1 MDPSLEESILL
12 AFKECQQWTQQFI
25 VDDSV
30 GSVDLSCAATKES
43 PQTPNNAK
51 NQPLLYPDRSVYR
64 FDPTMFQGKE
74 SFQAL
79 VLMIQN
85 SLIGSK
91 FSFVRGS
98 RNNRF
103 VLWCS
108 HTRVQEKK
116 QTDTHAFDNDHFTQE
131 GVKPAYIKRKS
142 TMLQSSLD
150 AMAGKQES
158 KAIKCSTSSTVSQY
172 SDNQPSNRRVHSIR
186 KTDKNDRCKCRIAF
200 FLWPDGCYYLD
211 YKTTCLTHNGHPA
224 YTPEAKLKGI
234 RFISDQSKL
243 LIERM
248 SAVGVRPSQ
257 LAVLLE
263 MLDDADGTYQSATVR
278 NLVQKCEL
286 LHQKELGID
295 HTMSSAEKAMEF
307 LKR

>member
-1 MDPSLEESILL
+1 M
-12 AFKECQQWTQQFI
+12 FTGN
-25 VDDSV
+25 DS
-30 GSVDLSCAATKES
+30 
-43 PQTPNNAK
+43 
-51 NQPLLYPDRSVYR
+51 
-64 FDPTMFQGKE
+64 FM
-74 SFQAL
+74 AL

-85 SLIGSK
+85 SLQGSK

-108 HTRVQEKK
+108 HVRLQEKTQK
-116 QTDTHAFDNDHFTQE
+116 DTHVFDKDNFTQD
-131 GVKPAYIKRKS
+131 GVKPENLKRKS
-142 TMLQSSLD
+142 SRLESSLD
-150 AMAGKQES
+150 AMAGKQET
-158 KAIKCSTSSTVSQY
+158 KAIKCSTTSTVSQY

-186 KTDKNDRCKCRIAF
+186 KTNEKDRCKCCIAF
-200 FLWPDGCYYLD
+200 FLWGDGYYYLD
-211 YKTTCLTHNGHPA
+211 YKTTSLTHTGHPP
-224 YTPEAKLKGI
+224 YSSEAKLKGI
-234 RFISDQSKL
+234 RYISEQSKL
-243 LIERM
+243 FIERM
-248 SAVGVRPSQ
+248 SAVGVHPAQ

-307 LKR
+307 LNR